1 MKRVAIPVANGELSE
16 FFAQCKHYEIFEIDG
31 VEIKQNKIKV
41 PAGKEINTLLSWVSC
56 QGITDVITY
65 KVDKRIME
73 LFANYKIN
81 LYVGIKKGSPGE
93 IIQDYLNGALK
104 SDKNI
109 ISEIMAQEKIQY

>member
-1 MKRVAIPVANGELSE
+1 MKRVAIPVINGELSE
-16 FFAQCKHYEIFEIDG
+16 FFAQCNHYEIFEIDG
-31 VEIKQNKIKV
+31 ASIKRDAIKV
-41 PAGKEINTLLSWVSC
+41 PLGMDIAKLLSWVSS

-73 LFANYKIN
+73 MFTNYKIN
-81 LYVGIKKGSPGE
+81 LYVGIKRGAPRE

-109 ISEIMAQEKIQY
+109 ISEILAKC